1 MREEKPGEHMQCA
14 IVRNQR
20 GTISKFLVYA
30 IIFGALGYGY
40 YYFQSTPRYAL
51 IQFKKAIMFSDKET
65 AEKYLD
71 IDSFMS
77 YLPKQTTGSAE
88 GEALKK
94 RILYEIDS
102 PHEKSLFIPV
112 KHWTVF
118 TVSINISGDTAA
130 VEQNDGTTIAL
141 KKLNERQWII
151 TAIHFKSKE
160 SDK

>member
-1 MREEKPGEHMQCA
+1 MKCT
-14 IVRNQR
+14 IVRNER
-20 GTISKFLVYA
+20 GAISRLLIYA

-71 IDSFMS
+71 VDSFINS
-77 YLPKQTTGSAE
+77 LPHQMTGGSE

-102 PHEKSLFIPV
+102 PHEKSLFKPV
-112 KHWTVF
+112 KNWTVF
-118 TVSINISGDTAA
+118 TVSIDISGDSAT
-130 VEQNDGTTIAL
+130 VEQDDGTTITL
-141 KKLNERQWII
+141 KQLNERQWII
-151 TAIHFKSKE
+151 TAIHFKPQE
-160 SDK
+160 SNK

>member
-1 MREEKPGEHMQCA
+1 MKCT
-14 IVRNQR
+14 IVRNER
-20 GTISKFLVYA
+20 GAISRLLIYA

-71 IDSFMS
+71 VDSFTNN
-77 YLPKQTTGSAE
+77 LPKEMSGGAE

-102 PHEKSLFIPV
+102 PHEKSLFKPV
-112 KHWTVF
+112 KNWTVF
-118 TVSINISGDTAA
+118 TVSIDISGDSAT
-130 VEQNDGTTIAL
+130 VEQDDGTTITL
-141 KKLNERQWII
+141 KQLDERQWII
-151 TAIHFKSKE
+151 TSIHFKPQE
-160 SDK
+160 SNK

>member
-1 MREEKPGEHMQCA
+1 MKCT
-14 IVRNQR
+14 IVRNER
-20 GTISKFLVYA
+20 GAISRLLICA

-71 IDSFMS
+71 VDSFINN
-77 YLPKQTTGSAE
+77 LPYQMTGGSE

-102 PHEKSLFIPV
+102 PHEKSLFKPV
-112 KHWTVF
+112 KNWTVF
-118 TVSINISGDTAA
+118 TVPIDISGDSAT
-130 VEQNDGTTIAL
+130 VEQDDGTTITL
-141 KKLNERQWII
+141 KQLNERQWII
-151 TAIHFKSKE
+151 TSIHFKPQE
-160 SDK
+160 SNK